1 MRKYDRNAVFNIAV
15 KALLFIAFFTAVF
28 CILKFAFNLATV
40 ISVIVGLICGL
51 AAVFLFSYLLRYTG
65 FTIATMLLFPGS
77 CSGKSR
83 EMFTVL
89 AAASISNILKT
100 RDSTMT

>member
-15 KALLFIAFFTAVF
+15 KALLFIAFFAAAF

-51 AAVFLFSYLLRYTG
+51 AAVFL